1 MLRDILTE
9 KDEKDESKM
18 LAKLHGLDDT
28 IEDFISGLED
38 KINAIED
45 NPMFIKKAHQ
55 LLANMSK
62 EYSEF
67 IMALRGVVNAVDRKG
82 QVLPTEPMKPSKPR
96 DVNIDAGEEEEGDE
110 EVEVGSPPENES
122 KIYKVLKGE

>member
-9 KDEKDESKM
+9 KEEKNSKM
-18 LAKLHGLDDT
+18 LDKLHGLDDT

-96 DVNIDAGEEEEGDE
+96 DVNIDAGEEEEEGEE
-110 EVEVGSPPENES
+110 EVEVENES
-122 KIYKVLKGE
+122 KIYKILKGE